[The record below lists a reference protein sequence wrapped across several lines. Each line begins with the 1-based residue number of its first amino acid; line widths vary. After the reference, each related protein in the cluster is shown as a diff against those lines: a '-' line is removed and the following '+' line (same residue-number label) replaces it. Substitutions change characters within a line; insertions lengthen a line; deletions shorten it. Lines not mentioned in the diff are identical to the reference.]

1 MCDDDNGRGEARR
14 SSSFQRRPDR
24 TAYAVFSIGG
34 APKTLTRRAP
44 LLLLH
49 RARSCFEP
57 GYTQECGAIG
67 KCVAKRRYTLARND
81 RRMWSTLNR
90 GQTEKSLPWET
101 HLQAGNLRV
110 VKTFRSYLIFL
121 RLRADLYDDPALHWR
136 AYDES
141 YGRDER
147 CCAKLDDALSL
158 HVLLPFDISELFR
171 TNFLI
176 AIVSCRHVAYIWQ
189 DVETCQ
195 LEEPFFTE
203 RLARYKRNL
212 F

>member
-1 MCDDDNGRGEARR
+1 VSFFFFSSFPSFFLRANYARVRDAKRLSIVYYVMCDDDNGRGEARR

-90 GQTEKSLPWET
+90 GQTEKSLP
-101 HLQAGNLRV
+101 
-110 VKTFRSYLIFL
+110 
-121 RLRADLYDDPALHWR
+121 
-136 AYDES
+136 
-141 YGRDER
+141 
-147 CCAKLDDALSL
+147 
-158 HVLLPFDISELFR
+158 
-171 TNFLI
+171 
-176 AIVSCRHVAYIWQ
+176 
-189 DVETCQ
+189 
-195 LEEPFFTE
+195 
-203 RLARYKRNL
+203 
-212 F
+212 